1 MLEDCLRRVGEGFE
15 VLSGFLLE
23 TEDPENLG
31 SPRSPLRAGDEGR
44 GGICEATTSLE
55 PDGAGAKAVTEWV
68 ENTELE
74 GPAIDS
80 PGGSQQLAAPLGGGE
95 LDRAGPRQSRR
106 PIAELRS
113 NCAERSRGSEVHKAE
128 ARAPSGLLPPAGGR
142 RGLGRHP
149 SA

>member
-1 MLEDCLRRVGEGFE
+1 MLDDNDCLRRVGECFE

-31 SPRSPLRAGDEGR
+31 SPSPLRAGDEVR

-55 PDGAGAKAVTEWV
+55 PDGAGAKAVTELV

-80 PGGSQQLAAPLGGGE
+80 PVGSQQLAAPLGGGE
-95 LDRAGPRQSRR
+95 LESRVLGN
-106 PIAELRS
+106 PP
-113 NCAERSRGSEVHKAE
+113 
-128 ARAPSGLLPPAGGR
+128 PSLAIQLSQN
-142 RGLGRHP
+142 LDCIN
-149 SA
+149 

>member
-1 MLEDCLRRVGEGFE
+1 MLEDCLRRVGECFE

-31 SPRSPLRAGDEGR
+31 SPGSPLRAGDEVR
-44 GGICEATTSLE
+44 GGICEATTFLE

-80 PGGSQQLAAPLGGGE
+80 PVGSQQLAAPLGGGE
-95 LDRAGPRQSRR
+95 LSVPRPREPAVVAHDSALSESR
-106 PIAELRS
+106 L
-113 NCAERSRGSEVHKAE
+113 HQ
-128 ARAPSGLLPPAGGR
+128 LGGR
-142 RGLGRHP
+142 RFSG
-149 SA
+149 S